1 MAAQETDEEK
11 AARKKKEQEALALLE
26 SIEIKTG
33 DYQIQVHIIEARDLK
48 AENMDGTNICLDN

>member
-1 MAAQETDEEK
+1 MGKVESDEEK
-11 AARKKKEQEALALLE
+11 AARIKKEQEAQALLE

-48 AENMDGTNICLDN
+48 AENIDGTNICLDN